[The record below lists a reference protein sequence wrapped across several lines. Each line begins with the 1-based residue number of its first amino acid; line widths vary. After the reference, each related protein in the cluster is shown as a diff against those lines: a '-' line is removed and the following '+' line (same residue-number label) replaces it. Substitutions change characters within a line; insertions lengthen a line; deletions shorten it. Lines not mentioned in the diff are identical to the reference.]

1 MIPDSVIQRLEE
13 AAQVEQRLYRKR
25 IWLALTGIVTGGTL
39 LLLASFFTIRL
50 ERRAERAHQEV
61 RQLENQK
68 GELVGQ
74 IKEAVKKKEEADKAA
89 TKAIQKKTELETDLR
104 QTESELGNVEKQRNE
119 SAQASAEPG
128 PSPGELTAAK
138 RKEIEELIE
147 KLYASTPT
155 ARGRAYNELMK
166 KFRYQ
171 PFVIEAVINRARK
184 ELNKPRPDRD
194 LDGLYNSLVTLT
206 DLSRKIIQA
215 PSHKDQIA
223 AFAKEVA
230 IEMPGLQKRADIL
243 IRWLNTPP

>member
-13 AAQVEQRLYRKR
+13 AARAEQRLYRKR

-39 LLLASFFTIRL
+39 LLLASFFTIGL
-50 ERRAERAHQEV
+50 ERRAERGRQEV
-61 RQLENQK
+61 GKLENRK
-68 GELVGQ
+68 RELVGQ
-74 IKEAVKKKEEADKAA
+74 IKELEIAKSEAVKKREEADK
-89 TKAIQKKTELETDLR
+89 
-104 QTESELGNVEKQRNE
+104 ELGNVEKQRRE
-119 SAQASAEPG
+119 SAEASAERS
-128 PSPGELTAAK
+128 PSPGELTAAE

-147 KLYASTPT
+147 KLYAPTPT

-166 KFRYQ
+166 KFRYE
-171 PFVIEAVINRARK
+171 PFVIEAVINRAKK

-194 LDGLYNSLVTLT
+194 LDGLYNSLVSLT
-206 DLSRKIIQA
+206 DLSRKIIQV